1 MKKKSI
7 FTVIIAVI
15 VVVAIVVTVII
26 IKEDKRRSAETEENN
41 RIESEAKAV
50 IPIRFTYYEDY
61 WKKYDLKNAVY
72 KTQAE
77 YETAV
82 RNYID
87 QIAILLNKQ
96 DWYKKYT
103 GIDTIYIGLVIND
116 TDDVPNQGNLI
127 FSRNNSKTA
136 VTCDM
141 NMSNTMFQHNRTQLI
156 QLLTQLV
163 TKKVTNTNNIVD
175 VRTNGLEEGFY
186 WYIQNYLGMGTGSL
200 NYGLDIHNY
209 LIEFTKKNKENAD
222 NNNNMNAIRDAVGD
236 QKANSI
242 NRFASQK
249 SYFNHDYWSSAN
261 YSFVDYL
268 VNTYGIENVMKM
280 MDGYDE
286 SIFYLFHQN
295 GLSGMVADWEQYLEK
310 YPCKLSWDEIQTQIT
325 GLKSTH
331 GY

>member
-209 LIEFTKKNKENAD
+209 LIELNKKYEQATTKINIMSIIREHVGEISD
-222 NNNNMNAIRDAVGD
+222 NLTFPSMMSDYFFNN
-236 QKANSI
+236 
-242 NRFASQK
+242 
-249 SYFNHDYWSSAN
+249 YWILCN

-268 VNTYGIENVMKM
+268 VKTYGIENVMIM

-286 SIFYLFHQN
+286 SVYNLFNQN
-295 GLSGMVADWEQYLEK
+295 GLSGLLSDWKLFLEK
-310 YPCKLSWDEIQTQIT
+310 YPTKMTGDEIDAYMTEFNRA
-325 GLKSTH
+325 H

>member
-1 MKKKSI
+1 MGEEMKKKSI
-7 FTVIIAVI
+7 LIAVISIILVTVIIA
-15 VVVAIVVTVII
+15 TVFII
-26 IKEDKRRSAETEENN
+26 RGYNAKELESEESI
-41 RIESEAKAV
+41 RTESEAKV
-50 IPIRFTYYEDY
+50 GISIEFSYHEDY
-61 WKKYDLKNAVY
+61 WQKYDLTNAVY

-82 RNYID
+82 RDYIN
-87 QIAILLNKQ
+87 QIVILLNKQ
-96 DWYKKYT
+96 DWYEKYT
-103 GIDTIYIGLVIND
+103 GIETLYIGLNIND
-116 TDDVPNQGNLI
+116 ADDGISEGAISFSKNL
-127 FSRNNSKTA
+127 SKT
-136 VTCDM
+136 VYTCDLHL
-141 NMSNTMFQHNRTQLI
+141 SNTMFKHNRS
-156 QLLTQLV
+156 QLV
-163 TKKVTNTNNIVD
+163 HALTELIITKTEGNTSS
-175 VRTNGLEEGFY
+175 LEEGFCEY
-186 WYIQNYLGMGTGSL
+186 MQSNLGMGIGSYH
-200 NYGLDIHNY
+200 YGLDIHNY